1 MTTVRVVGASGT
13 TYEFVDKM
21 IGQGGMK
28 DVYFS
33 PDKSYVVALFRDKL
47 DAAGKDRLKAIVSTY
62 RENIFLKEGG
72 DYWKAFYC
80 WPYDIVE
87 HDGRTGV
94 IVPVYDARY
103 FFSVGSINGDMLG
116 IQGKEKEGKW
126 FASASNRAKFLAKEE
141 KGDWQKH
148 LRMVLHIS
156 RAVRR
161 MHAAGLAHSDLSYK
175 NVLVDPTDG
184 FACIIDIDGLVVPGK
199 FPPDVVGTPDF
210 IAPEVLAT
218 QHLELKD
225 PGRKLPSTAT
235 DRHALAVLVYMYL
248 LYRHPLRGGRILDA
262 DPAKDEELG
271 MGEKALFIENPKDT
285 ANRVKP
291 DLLRDSD
298 KPWGDPTAVPYT
310 ITGPLL
316 SKLFEQAFIDG
327 LHDPSKRPTAA
338 DWEAA
343 LLRTMDL
350 LQPCANSTCE
360 VKWYVFDNTTAPK
373 CPICQTPYKG
383 LLPVLNLYSSQGDGK
398 FRAENYR
405 LMVWDGQSLF
415 KWHANRFVVAGENLK
430 PEDRGRVGYF
440 RLHNGN
446 WVLVNEGLP
455 AMRDVGR
462 GVDVPVGGYVELTD
476 GAQVLLSPEQGGR
489 LMQVQL
495 VQGA

>member
-1 MTTVRVVGASGT
+1 MTTIKVSGT
-13 TYEFVDKM
+13 SGNYEFVDTV

-33 PDKSYVVALFRDKL
+33 PDKSYVVAFFRDKL
-47 DAAGKDRLKAIVSTY
+47 DPAGRDRLKEIVGRY
-62 RENIFLKEGG
+62 REGIFAREGG
-72 DYWKAFYC
+72 DYWTNFYC

-94 IVPVYDARY
+94 VAPVYESRY
-103 FFSVGSINGDMLG
+103 FFKVGAVNGDMLG
-116 IQGKEKEGKW
+116 IKGKEKEGKW
-126 FASASNRAKFLAKEE
+126 FASASNRSKFLAKEE

-148 LRMVLHIS
+148 LRMVLNLS

-175 NVLVDPTDG
+175 NVLVDPTEG

-210 IAPEVLAT
+210 IAPEVLST
-218 QHLELKD
+218 QHLPLND
-225 PGRKLPSTAT
+225 PNRKLPSTAT
-235 DRHALAVLVYMYL
+235 DRHALAVLIYMYL
-248 LYRHPLRGGRILDA
+248 LYRHPLRGGRILDS
-262 DPAKDEELG
+262 DPGKDEELS
-271 MGEKALFIENPKDT
+271 MGAKALFVEHPTDKS
-285 ANRVKP
+285 NRVKSEH
-291 DLLRDSD
+291 LRDSD
-298 KPWGDPTAVPYT
+298 KPWGDPAKVPYT

-316 SKLFEQAFIDG
+316 SKLFEQAFVEG

-350 LQPCANSTCE
+350 LQPCANSSCE
-360 VKWYVFDNTTAPK
+360 VKWYVFDNTTSPK

-405 LMVWDGQSLF
+405 LMVWDGQSLY
-415 KWHANRFVVAGENLK
+415 KWHVNRFVVAGENLK
-430 PEDRGRVGYF
+430 AEDRQRVGYF
-440 RLHNGN
+440 QLHGGN
-446 WVLVNEGLP
+446 WVLVNEALP
-455 AMRDVGR
+455 TMKDVGR
-462 GVDVPVGGYVELTD
+462 GVDVPVGGSVVLTD
-476 GAQVLLSPEQGGR
+476 GAQILLSPDQGGR
-489 LMQVQL
+489 LLQVQL
-495 VQGA
+495 VKGA